1 MLFTYNKDYTKE
13 KFPTFCFCYDNTLFG
28 FKMQGFFV
36 FFQKMNLEKC
46 CFRVLPVSLG
56 FIFLFFTF
64 HNLYYG
70 KQNQLRV
77 LDVRIDFMILAFLL
91 LPFSNNAGK
100 LKKQGTQPGK
110 EVKMKRQ

>member
-1 MLFTYNKDYTKE
+1 MYYHSRNKKWE
-13 KFPTFCFCYDNTLFG
+13 IFPWY
-28 FKMQGFFV
+28 
-36 FFQKMNLEKC
+36 
-46 CFRVLPVSLG
+46 
-56 FIFLFFTF
+56 
-64 HNLYYG
+64 NLYYG

-100 LKKQGTQPGK
+100 LKKQETQPGK